1 MSSKIFK
8 SSYMSDSSRL
18 EIEASIASTSF
29 HITHYTVVG
38 EKSFMFDNTTAPALC
53 LAILEAAGH
62 VRDACSDND
71 ADVAMEWLHS
81 AIARQAKQSAEA
93 KEQAEL
99 EAEALEL
106 YNTWREVNAYEAL
119 SSFSDGAPIGAMA
132 EWLAVARRAREM
144 RKP

>member
-18 EIEASIASTSF
+18 EIEGSIASTSF
-29 HITHYTVVG
+29 HIMHCTVVS

-62 VRDACSDND
+62 VCDACSDND

-81 AIARQAKQSAEA
+81 EIARQAKQSAEA
-93 KEQAEL
+93 KAQAEL
-99 EAEALEL
+99 ESEALEL
-106 YNTWREVNAYEAL
+106 LNASRESNRRPTVETFEGFE
-119 SSFSDGAPIGAMA
+119 STKQS
-132 EWLAVARRAREM
+132 WLAVARKAREM